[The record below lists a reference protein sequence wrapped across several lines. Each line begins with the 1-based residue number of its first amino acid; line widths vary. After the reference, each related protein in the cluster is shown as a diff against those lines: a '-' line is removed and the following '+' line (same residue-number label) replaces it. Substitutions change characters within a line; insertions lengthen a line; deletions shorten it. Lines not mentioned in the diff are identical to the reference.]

1 MIDAEAGPPEA
12 GHNGQETGRSAAAE
26 EALRSLGCTIAAL
39 APGRQQVALT
49 DKERERLA
57 LLRRAAEHVA
67 ALPRP
72 RPGPGQ
78 KPAPEGDADLV
89 LLAEAHRLR
98 ALAAA
103 TLAALGQHAAAEMR
117 AGIEKA
123 LLHWDQAGDLRLLS
137 AEGRERSLR
146 LHEAAREALAGVLKA
161 RRRTPEILALLLCA
175 VEAMTAV
182 DAACTLLRSVEV
194 RFVPLVRERLRQRI
208 GPAPAGPPPEQEER
222 EALLPGGAPFVDP
235 GQAVL
240 LTARA
245 FGWPG
250 GGGGADQ
257 GPEEEAHAA

>member
-1 MIDAEAGPPEA
+1 MIDAEAGP
-12 GHNGQETGRSAAAE
+12 NGQETGRSAAAE
-26 EALRSLGCTIAAL
+26 EALRSLGSTIAAL
-39 APGRQQVALT
+39 APGRQHVALT

-57 LLRRAAEHVA
+57 LLKRAAEHVA
-67 ALPRP
+67 ALPGP
-72 RPGPGQ
+72 RAAA
-78 KPAPEGDADLV
+78 KGDGDVDRA
-89 LLAEAHRLR
+89 LLAEAYRLR

-103 TLAALGQHAAAEMR
+103 TLASLGQHAAAEMR

-137 AEGRERSLR
+137 PEGRERSLR
-146 LHEAAREALAGVLKA
+146 LHEAARGALGGILAA
-161 RRRTPEILALLLCA
+161 RRRTPGLLALLLCA
-175 VEAMTAV
+175 TEAMTAV

-222 EALLPGGAPFVDP
+222 EALLPGGAPFIDP

-245 FGWPG
+245 FGWSGEGP
-250 GGGGADQ
+250 GADP
-257 GPEEEAHAA
+257 GPILDQRPEEAHAA